1 MAADTGPIV
10 DSSRIYNFSRNWRES
25 VFADKRIFEINLDKY
40 DSPMSLFQMRK
51 DFTDIYAAT
60 DEKFDEKF
68 NSKLINKIRL
78 KQKQRSSFFTLVI
91 NIQNQ

>member
-1 MAADTGPIV
+1 
-10 DSSRIYNFSRNWRES
+10 
-25 VFADKRIFEINLDKY
+25 
-40 DSPMSLFQMRK
+40 MRK

-68 NSKLINKIRL
+68 NSEVDKQNQL
-78 KQKQRSSFFTLVI
+78 KQKELRSDIFFTLVI